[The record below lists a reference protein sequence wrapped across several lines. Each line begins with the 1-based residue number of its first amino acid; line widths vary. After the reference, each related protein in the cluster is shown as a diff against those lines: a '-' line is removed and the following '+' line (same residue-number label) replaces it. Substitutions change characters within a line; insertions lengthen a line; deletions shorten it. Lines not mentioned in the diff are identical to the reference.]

1 MLLAALQF
9 PCRPNLGPSIVE
21 QHRPSKYSTA
31 VLASLA
37 LCPDCRLRRKFCVA
51 GPTAWEYLE
60 SKRPHSHDVR
70 AFTVVTGGA
79 GQRALLISGSNDAR
93 LFAYQIARF
102 TKVSI
107 LQAEYGALKIDY
119 RIPACY
125 YNGHRGFWP
134 KHIII
139 LMTKERF
146 HRLLCYHTQLDA
158 KAILRA
164 AKSVEQI

>member
-1 MLLAALQF
+1 MLLAALQC
-9 PCRPNLGPSIVE
+9 PCRPKLGPSILE
-21 QHRPSKYSTA
+21 QHRSPKCSTA

-37 LCPDCRLRRKFCVA
+37 LCPDCRLGRRFCVA

-107 LQAEYGALKIDY
+107 LQAKYGALKIDH
-119 RIPACY
+119 RISACC
-125 YNGHRGFWP
+125 YNGHLGFWP
-134 KHIII
+134 KHMSI
-139 LMTKERF
+139 LMIKERF
-146 HRLLCYHTQLDA
+146 HRLLCYYTQLDA

-164 AKSVEQI
+164 ANSVEQS